1 MAATIAGR
9 QVMIG
14 MLLGLPV
21 EAMPSREK
29 VQAEAL
35 AWIRFQAQFPKV
47 KLSAKAEAIMGLA
60 AASFASYA
68 PLMAVTMVKMQQ
80 AKQAAKAPKGPFAFG
95 GAKPLAPGEAPLQR
109 SGNGHDTSAPSPTG
123 EESVILSGVRP
134 DGGTLKFN

>member
-1 MAATIAGR
+1 MAGTIAGR

-80 AKQAAKAPKGPFAFG
+80 AKAKARAPAQPFAFG
-95 GAKPLAPGEAPLQR
+95 GAKPSAPGVQP
-109 SGNGHDTSAPSPTG
+109 NGHDTTVQTPTG